1 MNKIYALGLMILLVY
16 CGFLTY
22 QIDKLKGLQ
31 VNETKDITVINNEIN
46 GFSTDLTKVIDES
59 IDKVVSI
66 KFSGTILN
74 NHRTGVVVKTDAE
87 SAYIV
92 VSYDEGYS
100 DEIKVTFNNGVEYD
114 GTILVKDPYTSL
126 AIVSVDVDFKV
137 NSVEF
142 TSLESASIGEWVISV
157 EASDDRK
164 LTTLASVGIISSDE
178 QSLLYDYDGDELFDF
193 EIKILNSDINNSVA
207 GPIFNLNGDMLG
219 FKLPFKKTI
228 ISSEEINLMLKMLE
242 TNADV
247 IRKNAGISI
256 INVKDMPTYKKS
268 SNGIKLDLFNGV
280 VIDEITTKSMFSE
293 LEVND
298 VITKV
303 NDIIITDW
311 YSFYQV
317 VNGLNEGEEISVTYY
332 RQMEQL
338 VSTIVIL

>member
-1 MNKIYALGLMILLVY
+1 MNKIYALGLIILLVY

-22 QIDKLKGLQ
+22 QIDKLKG
-31 VNETKDITVINNEIN
+31 VEVKETKDITVINNEVN
-46 GFSTDLTKVIDES
+46 GFSTDLTKVIDDS
-59 IDKVVSI
+59 IDKVVSV

-74 NHRTGVVVKTDAE
+74 NYRTGVVVKTDAE

-92 VSYDEGYS
+92 VSYDEGFS
-100 DEIKVTFNNGVEYD
+100 DDVKVSFNNGVEYD

-126 AIVSVDVDFKV
+126 AIVSVNVDFAV

-142 TSLESASIGEWVISV
+142 TTLESASIGEWVISV
-157 EASDDRK
+157 EANDERK

-178 QSLLYDYDGDELFDF
+178 QSVLYDHDGDELFDF

-247 IRKNAGISI
+247 IRKNTGISI
-256 INVKDMPTYKKS
+256 SNVKDMPTYLKS

-280 VIDEITTKSMFSE
+280 VIDDLTTNSMFSE
-293 LEVND
+293 LKVND

-303 NDIIITDW
+303 NDITITDW
-311 YSFYQV
+311 YNFYQII
-317 VNGLNEGEEISVTYY
+317 NALNDGEEIKVTYY
-332 RQMEQL
+332 RQLEQL
-338 VSTIVIL
+338 VSTVVIL